1 MVAFAGGAFGG
12 GDLDLTN
19 VGVAQAVALG
29 SGKKEVAPGYMKSE
43 GGNLVLDE
51 QTGLP
56 IYLEPPQF
64 LQDVDG
70 EWTIDEVTNKKILM
84 EGSSYY
90 INGLPHIGSVTPLSS
105 ISLPCIGLTLSCPL
119 SNKGPIRA
127 GGPEVKHGDRLG
139 RGTLIYPGQSAS
151 MPDIADVKDVF
162 IHGWVTDV
170 VDYSYGISE
179 SEYLGDTDEFTLT
192 DTDGFVMS

>member
-12 GDLDLTN
+12 GEVDLDN

-29 SGKKEVAPGYMKSE
+29 SGKKEVAPGYQKTES
-43 GGNLVLDE
+43 GHLILDE

-56 IYLEPPQF
+56 IFLETPQF
-64 LQDVDG
+64 QIG
-70 EWTIDEVTNKKILM
+70 EDDEWIIGEDNKKVLM
-84 EGSSYY
+84 EGSSYF
-90 INGLPHIGSVTPLSS
+90 INGRPHIGSVTPLSS
-105 ISLPCIGLTLSCPL
+105 VSLPCIGLTLSCPL

-139 RGTLIYPGQSAS
+139 RGVLIYPGQSAP

-162 IHGWVTDV
+162 VHGWATDV

-179 SEYLGDTDEFTLT
+179 SDYLGDTDEFTLA